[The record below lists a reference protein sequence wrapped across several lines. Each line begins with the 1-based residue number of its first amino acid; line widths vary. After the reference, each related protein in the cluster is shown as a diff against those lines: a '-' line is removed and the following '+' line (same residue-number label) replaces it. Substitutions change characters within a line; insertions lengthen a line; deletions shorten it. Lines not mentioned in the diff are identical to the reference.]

1 MSLPLR
7 STSPP
12 DVLRCD
18 VVVAGSGL
26 AGMAAALSAVSTPG
40 PVRPRVVLVTAGR
53 LVSGC
58 TRWAQGGLAA
68 ALGPDDSPQL
78 HLEDTLAA
86 GRGLCDEAAVRV
98 LVGEGPARVHDLAT
112 WQVPFD
118 RDGDGEIALG
128 REAAHSRPRIVH
140 AGGDATGQAIARTLA
155 ERLDSHGVE
164 VFEGQLLVGLVDD
177 GGRCAGVDVVD
188 AESGAACRVLA
199 PATVLATGGAG
210 RLWLRT
216 TNPEGAVGSGVAL
229 AYAAGAEVASMEF
242 VQFHPTALALP
253 DAPAFM
259 ITEAIR
265 GEGAHVVDG
274 AGRRFL
280 FAADP
285 RGELAPRDVV
295 AAAIWGE
302 LDRSGAPSVFLDAR
316 HLPGVEARFPT
327 VTETL
332 RTHGLDLSA
341 DLVPIAPAAHY
352 SIGGVRTDLD
362 GATSLPGLYAAG
374 EVASTGVHGANRLA
388 SNSLLEG
395 VVFGVRAGGA
405 AREAAAEAPR
415 PALSN
420 PRSAAPVRPD
430 PAVAPAAAELQE
442 RLRSAMQ
449 QGAGLIRERGG
460 LEAAAAAV
468 AAVAAE
474 ADALPLSSTSTLGAA
489 ARTASLVCQAA
500 LLREE
505 SRGSHRRSDHPEAVT
520 GQQGVWVLQVNRRP
534 ELDSHAGTHH

>member
-1 MSLPLR
+1 VSLSLR

-18 VVVAGSGL
+18 VVVAGSGV
-26 AGMAAALSAVSTPG
+26 AGMTAALSAVSTRG
-40 PVRPRVVLVTAGR
+40 PVRPRVVLVTAGG

-78 HLEDTLAA
+78 HLEDTLSA

-98 LVGEGPARVHDLAT
+98 LVGEGPARVGDLAA

-118 RDGDGEIALG
+118 RDRDGEIALG
-128 REAAHSRPRIVH
+128 REAAHCRARIVH
-140 AGGDATGQAIARTLA
+140 AGGDATGHAIARALA
-155 ERLDSHGVE
+155 ERLHAHGVE
-164 VFEGQLLVGLVDD
+164 VFEGQLLVGLVVD

-188 AESGAACRVLA
+188 AESGVACRVLA

-216 TNPEGAVGSGVAL
+216 TNPQGAVGTGVAL
-229 AYAAGAEVASMEF
+229 AYAAGAEIASMEF
-242 VQFHPTALALP
+242 MQFHPTALALP

-259 ITEAIR
+259 VSEAVR

-274 AGRRFL
+274 AGHRFL

-295 AAAIWGE
+295 AAAIWAE
-302 LDRSGAPSVFLDAR
+302 LERSGAPSVFLDAR

-327 VTETL
+327 VTATL
-332 RTHGLDLSA
+332 RTHGLDLAA

-395 VVFGVRAGGA
+395 VVFGVRAGRA

-415 PALSN
+415 PALPTASV
-420 PRSAAPVRPD
+420 APVRSD
-430 PAVAPAAAELQE
+430 PAVARDAAELEQ
-442 RLRSAMQ
+442 RLRIAMN
-449 QGAGLIRERGG
+449 QGAGLIRDRGG

-474 ADALPLSSTSTLGAA
+474 AGALPLSSTSTLGAA

-520 GQQGVWVLQVNRRP
+520 GQQGVWVLQANRRP